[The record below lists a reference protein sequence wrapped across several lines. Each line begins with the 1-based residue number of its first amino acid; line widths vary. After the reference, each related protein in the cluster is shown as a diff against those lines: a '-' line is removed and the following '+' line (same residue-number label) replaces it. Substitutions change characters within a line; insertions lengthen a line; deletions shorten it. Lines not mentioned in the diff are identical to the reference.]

1 MVIAFPAIV
10 SAALH
15 VQSVLP
21 AIPGGPAGSKESNL
35 FIHWYPMIH
44 VSTELVFDPND
55 KLAYSD

>member
-1 MVIAFPAIV
+1 MIIAFPAIV
-10 SAALH
+10 STALY

-21 AIPGGPAGSKESNL
+21 AIPGRPAGSKEGNL